1 MNNHYLTRNKLSVF
15 SLIALLTLV
24 CGIATAKKKPKGQIT
39 PDQLYIVDCLLPPQ
53 VRQLGRNY
61 TYMAPRKPA
70 RLSAHDCAL
79 RGGEYVAY
87 DKASFSSVA
96 KMWLPEAQGGNPK
109 AQAYMGEI
117 YEKGV
122 NGTPDYKSAAH
133 WYQQAVDQG
142 YTPAMLNL
150 GNLYEQGLGVPQD
163 STMAI
168 NLYRQAS
175 GITESKIEIVTEQN
189 LRERRSKEHQRVKLL
204 KQVTDLRQQLSK
216 VKEEYDITKKYVT
229 ASDEKLKDLE
239 KKLLANKTDNSILEK
254 IASLKTEIKAKN
266 IELANQNKMIDT
278 LVTKVTDKSTIS
290 NVVENNTSGINTLTS
305 GAVDA
310 SSGINLLSPDVI
322 LTRGIK
328 TIPMQPNDLRI
339 GVMGNVVAPESV
351 IGLKMNNKD
360 IFASM
365 TESGV
370 FENEMALL
378 TGDTPVTIEAIR
390 QDGGK
395 SIEQFVA
402 VRNQLDPI
410 KSRKLDELFT
420 RRLRDDLGD
429 YYALVI
435 GNNNYSKLDNLNT
448 AIDDAKEI
456 ASVLKK
462 KYGYKVKL
470 LTDATQ
476 MDMLKALSE
485 YKDKL
490 GKYDNLMVY
499 YAGHG
504 LRDEQ
509 DNGYWI
515 PTDANVKDKSK
526 WISNKA
532 ISDFMA
538 EMKAKHV
545 MVVADSCYSGTLT
558 GSSISPLPEDVNNE
572 DILFTSR
579 VKARTVL
586 TSGGLQPVLDSGG
599 NGHSIFASA
608 FLDVLNEND
617 GVMEGYRLYKAMS
630 QQVSLRSSLAGF
642 KQIPEYSAIQHAGHE
657 GSEYYFLPTKI

>member
-1 MNNHYLTRNKLSVF
+1 MKTKLYINSNKVSIVSVVF
-15 SLIALLTLV
+15 VLTLV
-24 CGIATAKKKPKGQIT
+24 CGTATAKRKPKGQIT

-122 NGTPDYKSAAH
+122 NGTPDYQSAAH
-133 WYQQAVDQG
+133 WYQKAVDQG

-150 GNLYEQGLGVPQD
+150 GNLYEQGLGVEQD
-163 STMAI
+163 STKAI
-168 NLYRQAS
+168 NLYRMAS
-175 GITESKIEIVTEQN
+175 GITDSKIEIVTEQD
-189 LRERRSKEHQRVKLL
+189 LRQRRAKEHQRVKLL
-204 KQVTDLRQQLSK
+204 KQVTNLRQQLSE
-216 VKEEYDITKKYVT
+216 VKKDYDLTKKYVA
-229 ASDEKLKDLE
+229 ASDKKLKSLE
-239 KKLLANKTDNSILEK
+239 KQLVANKNDEK
-254 IASLKTEIKAKN
+254 ILKKIAELKTEIKAKN
-266 IELANQNKMIDT
+266 VELANQNKVIDT
-278 LVTKVTDKSTIS
+278 LVTKVTDTNATTVADISTDGIS
-290 NVVENNTSGINTLTS
+290 
-305 GAVDA
+305 
-310 SSGINLLSPDVI
+310 LLSPDVV

-339 GVMGNVVAPESV
+339 GVMGKVSTPESV
-351 IGLKMNNKD
+351 IGLKLNNKD
-360 IFASM
+360 IFSSM

-370 FENEMALL
+370 FEDEMDLL
-378 TGDTPVTIEAIR
+378 SGDTPVSIVAIR
-390 QDGGK
+390 EDGKK

-402 VRNQLDPI
+402 VRNKLDPI
-410 KSRKLDELFT
+410 KARQLDELFT
-420 RRLRDDLGD
+420 RRFRDDLGD
-429 YYALVI
+429 YHALVI
-435 GNNNYSKLDNLNT
+435 GNNNYSKLENLKT
-448 AIDDAKEI
+448 AVDDAKEV

-470 LTDATQ
+470 LINADQIT
-476 MDMLKALSE
+476 MLKALTD

-504 LRDEQ
+504 LLDEQ
-509 DNGYWI
+509 ENGYWI
-515 PTDANVKDKSK
+515 PTDADAKDKSK
-526 WISNKA
+526 WISNHA
-532 ISDFMA
+532 VSDFMA

-558 GSSISPLPEDVNNE
+558 GSSISPLPENVDNE

-642 KQIPEYSAIQHAGHE
+642 KQVPEYSAIKHAGHE

>member
-1 MNNHYLTRNKLSVF
+1 MT
-15 SLIALLTLV
+15 LIAGTAL
-24 CGIATAKKKPKGQIT
+24 AKKKSKGPIT

-117 YEKGV
+117 YEKGI
-122 NGTPDYKSAAH
+122 NGTPDYQSAAL
-133 WYQQAVDQG
+133 WYQKAVDQG
-142 YTPAMLNL
+142 HTTAMLNL
-150 GNLYEQGLGVPQD
+150 GNLYEQGLGVEQN
-163 STMAI
+163 STKAI
-168 NLYRQAS
+168 NLYRMAS
-175 GITESKIEIVTEQN
+175 GITDSKIEIVTELD
-189 LRERRSKEHQRVKLL
+189 LRQRRAKEHQRIKLL
-204 KQVTDLRQQLSK
+204 KQVTDLRQQLSE
-216 VKEEYDITKKYVT
+216 VKKDYNITKKYVA
-229 ASDEKLKDLE
+229 ASDKKLKSLQE
-239 KKLLANKTDNSILEK
+239 QLLANKNDEK
-254 IASLKTEIKAKN
+254 ILNEIAELKIEIKAKN
-266 IELANQNKMIDT
+266 VELVNQNKVIDT
-278 LVTKVTDKSTIS
+278 LVTKVTDTNSTTVADNS
-290 NVVENNTSGINTLTS
+290 
-305 GAVDA
+305 
-310 SSGINLLSPDVI
+310 SSGISLLSPDVV

-339 GVMGNVVAPESV
+339 DVMGKVSAPDTV
-351 IGLKMNNKD
+351 IALKMNNKD
-360 IFASM
+360 IIDSM

-370 FENEMALL
+370 FESEMDLL
-378 TGDTPVTIEAIR
+378 VGDTPVSIVAIR
-390 QDGGK
+390 EGGDK

-402 VRNQLDPI
+402 VRNRLEAVKARQ
-410 KSRKLDELFT
+410 LDELFT

-429 YYALVI
+429 YHALVI
-435 GNNNYSKLDNLNT
+435 GNNNYSKLDNLQT
-448 AIDDAKEI
+448 AVDDAKAI

-470 LTDATQ
+470 LINADQ
-476 MDMLKALSE
+476 MTMLKALSE

-504 LRDEQ
+504 LLDEQ
-509 DNGYWI
+509 ENGYWI
-515 PTDANVKDKSK
+515 PTDADIKDRSK

-558 GSSISPLPEDVNNE
+558 GSSISPLPEDVDNE

-586 TSGGLQPVLDSGG
+586 TSGGLQPILDSGG

-617 GVMEGYRLYKAMS
+617 GVMEGYRLYKAMR
-630 QQVSLRSSLAGF
+630 QQVSLRSSLAGL
-642 KQIPEYSAIQHAGHE
+642 KQVPEYSAIKHAGHE
-657 GSEYYFLPTKI
+657 GSEYYFLPTSI

>member
-1 MNNHYLTRNKLSVF
+1 MKKQHNTFTNKVFMVSAVFALTM
-15 SLIALLTLV
+15 I
-24 CGIATAKKKPKGQIT
+24 CGIATAKRKHKGQIT

-109 AQAYMGEI
+109 AQAYMGEL
-117 YEKGV
+117 YEKGIA
-122 NGTPDYKSAAH
+122 GTPDYKSAAM
-133 WYQQAVDQG
+133 WYQKAVDQG

-150 GNLYEQGLGVPQD
+150 GNLYEQGLGVEQD
-163 STMAI
+163 STKAI

-175 GITESKIEIVTEQN
+175 GITDSKIEIVTEQN
-189 LRERRSKEHQRVKLL
+189 LRERRAKEHQRIKLL
-204 KQVTDLRQQLSK
+204 KQVNDLRQQLSQ
-216 VKEEYDITKKYVT
+216 VKKEYDVTKKYVA
-229 ASDEKLKDLE
+229 ASDQKLKSLQ
-239 KKLLANKTDNSILEK
+239 KQLLANKNDEK
-254 IASLKTEIKAKN
+254 IQRKIAELKTEIKAKN
-266 IELANQNKMIDT
+266 AELANQNKVINT
-278 LVTKVTDKSTIS
+278 LVTKVADTTITKDIASTSADNGIS
-290 NVVENNTSGINTLTS
+290 
-305 GAVDA
+305 
-310 SSGINLLSPDVI
+310 LLSPDVV

-339 GVMGNVVAPESV
+339 DVMGKVSAPDKV
-351 IGLKMNNKD
+351 IALQMNNQDIKD
-360 IFASM
+360 SM

-370 FENEMALL
+370 FEHKMDLL
-378 TGDTPVTIEAIR
+378 SGDTPVSIVAIR
-390 QDGGK
+390 EGGKK

-402 VRNQLDPI
+402 VRNKLETI
-410 KSRKLDELFT
+410 KARHLDELFT

-429 YYALVI
+429 YHALVI
-435 GNNNYSKLDNLNT
+435 GNNNYKNLDNLKT
-448 AIDDAKEI
+448 ASADAKAI
-456 ASVLKK
+456 AKVLKN
-462 KYGYKVKL
+462 KYGYKVKIL
-470 LTDATQ
+470 IDADQITL
-476 MDMLKALSE
+476 LKALND

-504 LRDEQ
+504 LVD
-509 DNGYWI
+509 DKGNGYWI
-515 PTDANVKDKSK
+515 PTDADAKDKSK

-558 GSSISPLPEDVNNE
+558 GSSISPLPEDVNEE

-642 KQIPEYSAIQHAGHE
+642 KQVPEYSAIQHAGHE
-657 GSEYYFLPTKI
+657 GSEYYFLPKKI

>member
-1 MNNHYLTRNKLSVF
+1 MKKQYVINKTIIISMVC
-15 SLIALLTLV
+15 LLTMV
-24 CGIATAKKKPKGQIT
+24 CGTASAKRKPKGQIT

-53 VRQLGRNY
+53 IRQLGRNH

-87 DKASFSSVA
+87 DKASFSSIA

-122 NGTPDYKSAAH
+122 NGTPDYQSAVH
-133 WYQQAVDQG
+133 WYQKAVDQG

-150 GNLYEQGLGVPQD
+150 GNLYEQGLGVEQD
-163 STMAI
+163 STKAI
-168 NLYRQAS
+168 NLYRMAS
-175 GITESKIEIVTEQN
+175 GITDSKIEIVTEQN
-189 LRERRSKEHQRVKLL
+189 LRERRAKEHQRIKLL
-204 KQVTDLRQQLSK
+204 KQVTDLRQQLSE
-216 VKEEYDITKKYVT
+216 VKKDYDTTKRYV
-229 ASDEKLKDLE
+229 AVSDEKLKLLE
-239 KKLLANKTDNSILEK
+239 KKLIANKQDKKILKK
-254 IASLKTEIKAKN
+254 IAELKTEIKAKN
-266 IELANQNKMIDT
+266 VELANQNKVIDT
-278 LVTKVTDKSTIS
+278 LVTKVTDSS
-290 NVVENNTSGINTLTS
+290 ANVEVVENTT
-305 GAVDA
+305 
-310 SSGINLLSPDVI
+310 SGINLLSPDVV

-339 GVMGNVVAPESV
+339 KIWGTVDEPESV
-351 IGLKMNNKD
+351 IGLKMNSKD
-360 IFASM
+360 IMNSM
-365 TESGV
+365 TENGV
-370 FENEMALL
+370 FEDQMQLL
-378 TGDTPVTIEAIR
+378 QGDTPVSIVAIR
-390 QDGGK
+390 ENGKK

-402 VRNQLDPI
+402 VRNKFDPVEA
-410 KSRKLDELFT
+410 RHLDELFT
-420 RRLRDDLGD
+420 RRFRKDLGD

-435 GNNNYSKLDNLNT
+435 GNNNYKDSEFENLKT
-448 AIDDAKEI
+448 AVADAKEI
-456 ASVLKK
+456 STVLKK

-470 LTDATQ
+470 LIDADEITI
-476 MDMLKALSE
+476 LKALTE
-485 YKDKL
+485 YQDKL

-504 LRDEQ
+504 LVDDKQ
-509 DNGYWI
+509 QGYWI
-515 PTDANVKDKSK
+515 PTDAKLNDKSK
-526 WISNKA
+526 WISNKN
-532 ISDFMA
+532 ISDFMS

-558 GSSISPLPEDVNNE
+558 GSSISPLPENVEND

-642 KQIPEYSAIQHAGHE
+642 KQVPEYSAIQHAGHE

>member
-1 MNNHYLTRNKLSVF
+1 MNNQHYLKSNKLSLLSV
-15 SLIALLTLV
+15 IALLTMV
-24 CGIATAKKKPKGQIT
+24 CGVATAKKKKPKGQIT

-53 VRQLGRNY
+53 IRQLGRNH

-87 DKASFSSVA
+87 DRASFASVA

-122 NGTPDYKSAAH
+122 NGTPDYQSAAM
-133 WYQQAVDQG
+133 WYQKAVDQG

-150 GNLYEQGLGVPQD
+150 GNLYEQGLGVVQD
-163 STMAI
+163 STKAI
-168 NLYRQAS
+168 NLYRMAS
-175 GITESKIEIVTEQN
+175 GITDSKIEIVTEQN
-189 LRERRSKEHQRVKLL
+189 LRDRRAKEHERVRLL
-204 KQVTDLRQQLSK
+204 KQVNGLRNELSDVKKDYDL
-216 VKEEYDITKKYVT
+216 TKKYVT
-229 ASDEKLKDLE
+229 ASDERLKQLQ
-239 KKLLANKTDNSILEK
+239 KKLLANKTDDKILKK
-254 IASLKTEIKAKN
+254 IAELKSEIKSKN
-266 IELANQNKMIDT
+266 VELVNQNKVIDT
-278 LVTKVTDKSTIS
+278 LVSKVTDSTI
-290 NVVENNTSGINTLTS
+290 NNTIVDNSGI
-305 GAVDA
+305 
-310 SSGINLLSPDVI
+310 GISLLSPDVV

-339 GVMGNVVAPESV
+339 DVMGKVLAPENV

-360 IFASM
+360 ILSSM

-370 FENEMALL
+370 FENEMDLL
-378 TGDTPVTIEAIR
+378 TGDTPVSIVAIR
-390 QDGGK
+390 KDAEK

-402 VRNQLDPI
+402 VRNQLDPV
-410 KSRKLDELFT
+410 KARQLDELFT
-420 RRLRDDLGD
+420 RRFREDLGE
-429 YYALVI
+429 YHALVI
-435 GNNNYSKLDNLNT
+435 GNNNYTNLDNLNT
-448 AIDDAKEI
+448 AVGDAEEI

-470 LTDATQ
+470 LKNADQITL
-476 MDMLKALSE
+476 LKALSD
-485 YKDKL
+485 YKEKL

-504 LRDEQ
+504 LLDENE
-509 DNGYWI
+509 NGYWI
-515 PTDANVKDKSK
+515 PTDADTKDKSK

-532 ISDFMA
+532 ISDFMS

-545 MVVADSCYSGTLT
+545 MVVADSCYSGTLS

-608 FLDVLNEND
+608 LLDVLNEND

>member
-1 MNNHYLTRNKLSVF
+1 MNKYHYFKTYKLALV
-15 SLIALLTLV
+15 SLVCILTLV
-24 CGIATAKKKPKGQIT
+24 SGVATAKKKKPKGQIT

-53 VRQLGRNY
+53 IRQLGRNH

-87 DKASFSSVA
+87 DKASFSSIA
-96 KMWLPEAQGGNPK
+96 KMWLPEAQAGNPK
-109 AQAYMGEI
+109 AQAYMGEV
-117 YEKGV
+117 YENGV
-122 NGTPDYKSAAH
+122 NGTPDYQSAAH
-133 WYQQAVDQG
+133 WYQKAVDQG

-175 GITESKIEIVTEQN
+175 GITESKIEIVTEQG
-189 LRERRSKEHQRVKLL
+189 LRERRANEHQRIKLL
-204 KQVTDLRQQLSK
+204 KQVTELRQQLSD
-216 VKEEYDITKKYVT
+216 VKKDYDTTKKYVA
-229 ASDEKLKDLE
+229 ASDEKLKELE
-239 KKLLANKTDNSILEK
+239 KKLLANKTDKGILDK
-254 IASLKTEIKAKN
+254 IADLKTEINAKN
-266 IELANQNKMIDT
+266 VELANQNKVINT
-278 LVTKVTDKSTIS
+278 LVTKVTDTSQNTQ
-290 NVVENNTSGINTLTS
+290 VVENTTT
-305 GAVDA
+305 
-310 SSGINLLSPDVI
+310 GINLLSPDVV

-339 GVMGNVVAPESV
+339 GVMGSVLAPESV

-360 IFASM
+360 ILSTM
-365 TESGV
+365 TDGGV
-370 FENEMALL
+370 FEDEMSLL
-378 TGDTPVTIEAIR
+378 SGDTPVSIVAIR
-390 QDGGK
+390 EDGTK

-402 VRNQLDPI
+402 VRNQFDPI
-410 KSRKLDELFT
+410 ESRKLDELFT
-420 RRLRDDLGD
+420 RRFRDDLGD
-429 YYALVI
+429 YHALVI
-435 GNNNYSKLDNLNT
+435 GNNNYSKLEKLNT
-448 AIDDAKEI
+448 AVSDAEEV

-470 LTDATQ
+470 LTNANQIT
-476 MDMLKALSE
+476 MLKALSE

-504 LRDEQ
+504 LRDDK

-515 PTDANVKDKSK
+515 PTDADTKDKSK

-558 GSSISPLPEDVNNE
+558 GSSISPLPEDVANE
-572 DILFTSR
+572 DMLFTSR

-608 FLDVLNEND
+608 FLDVLNENN

-642 KQIPEYSAIQHAGHE
+642 KQVPEYSAIKHAGHE